1 MNILFV
7 TINSVYFGKKHGGA
21 ESSIKLIA
29 EKLAT
34 RGHDITYLTF
44 SQNISHLFTAKNSLI
59 NNVNVAAI
67 GLLEKYKDNRLIA
80 QARSIYLKQKIEEII
95 KSQNIDLVYCFYEL
109 DVMKALLKAKQKF
122 PKLKIVLR
130 MAGLRWY
137 EDCKKNPE
145 LISTYEQLFNQ
156 FDAVN
161 FIHANLQSMVESKI
175 AELKMNVTFKQTLI
189 GDIGTS
195 SPIGR
200 VINYQDLPQRP
211 FRMMMATRFSD
222 FQKRH
227 DILVQAIALI
237 PPEYD
242 IQLTLIG
249 SGVMKDEIQKMIDQ
263 LRLSDRIRIIPFFD
277 QETLWH
283 EMQNNHLLC
292 HASDHEGLSKI
303 IIESM
308 SNGLPVLASDVQPLN
323 SYIIDGTTGLLIKNE
338 PQLWADRI
346 QQAYADPELLS
357 RISKNEI
364 DYIHGH
370 YDPDNNVRIYLEA
383 FQELLALGA
392 R

>member
-67 GLLEKYKDNRLIA
+67 GLLEKYKANRLIA

-109 DVMKALLKAKQKF
+109 DVMKALLKTKQKF

-175 AELKMNVTFKQTLI
+175 AELKMNVTFQHKLI

-200 VINYQDLPQRP
+200 KINYQDLPLRP
-211 FRMMMATRFSD
+211 FLMIMATRFSD

-227 DILVQAIALI
+227 DILVKAMALI
-237 PPEYD
+237 PAEHD
-242 IQLTLIG
+242 IQLILIG
-249 SGVMKDEIQKMIDQ
+249 SGVMKDEIQNMINQ
-263 LRLSDRIRIIPFFD
+263 LQLSERVQIIPFFD
-277 QETLWH
+277 QESLWH
-283 EMQNNHLLC
+283 EMQNSHLLC
-292 HASDHEGLSKI
+292 HATEHEGLSKI

-308 SNGLPVLASDVQPLN
+308 ANGLPVLASDVPPLN
-323 SYIIDGTTGLLIKNE
+323 SYIVDGTNGLLVENE
-338 PQLWADRI
+338 PQLWAAKI
-346 QQAYADPELLS
+346 QQAFDDRELLC
-357 RISKNEI
+357 RLSKNEI
-364 DYIHGH
+364 EYIRET
-370 YDPDNNVRIYLEA
+370 YDPDRNIDIYLTA
-383 FQELLALGA
+383 FQELIARGA
-392 R
+392 